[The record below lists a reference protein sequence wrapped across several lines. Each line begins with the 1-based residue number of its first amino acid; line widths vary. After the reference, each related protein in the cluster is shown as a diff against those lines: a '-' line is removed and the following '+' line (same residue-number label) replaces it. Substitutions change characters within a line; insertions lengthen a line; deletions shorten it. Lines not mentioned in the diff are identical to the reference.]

1 MRRVVRAR
9 SHHIRPCT
17 VSDDTPPSL
26 SPAAEVVV
34 TDSTVVL
41 TITTVE
47 AVAVWCVVLGAT
59 EAPPASPDSLV
70 ASPDAQRVAVGGSGS
85 KAVTLTVSGTGR
97 QVAYCT
103 AQDRAGNT
111 APVVTSG
118 AFGVGVHSDGSSPW
132 LYVGLGAAGL
142 VVAAVVVAGIWRYR
156 RPAPAPAAIPIDAED
171 APAMGVADSAAGKP
185 AAAAASATVSI
196 PAISLYA
203 SSPHNSLAQAMTL
216 HAEAYVQQCGC
227 VCPCNAGAPCSPFG
241 VVPLHHYRI
250 CSGEPH
256 REGTDAGTVSTSDS
270 SFHRRY
276 HGACTRTDV
285 MGITVCSS
293 RAVRRMVQGGCS
305 S

>member
-1 MRRVVRAR
+1 M
-9 SHHIRPCT
+9 
-17 VSDDTPPSL
+17 
-26 SPAAEVVV
+26 
-34 TDSTVVL
+34 
-41 TITTVE
+41 
-47 AVAVWCVVLGAT
+47 WCVVLGAT

-118 AFGVGVHSDGSSPW
+118 AFGVGVHSDGSSAW

-216 HAEAYVQQCGC
+216 HAEAYVQHCGWC
-227 VCPCNAGAPCSPFG
+227 VPMLVRRAHRLGLCRCTTIVSAVESPIARAQTPG
-241 VVPLHHYRI
+241 LSPQATRASI
-250 CSGEPH
+250 
-256 REGTDAGTVSTSDS
+256 EGTTAP
-270 SFHRRY
+270 
-276 HGACTRTDV
+276 A
-285 MGITVCSS
+285 
-293 RAVRRMVQGGCS
+293 RAQM
-305 S
+305 

>member
-1 MRRVVRAR
+1 M
-9 SHHIRPCT
+9 
-17 VSDDTPPSL
+17 
-26 SPAAEVVV
+26 
-34 TDSTVVL
+34 
-41 TITTVE
+41 
-47 AVAVWCVVLGAT
+47 WCVVLGAT

-142 VVAAVVVAGIWRYR
+142 VLAAVVVAGIWRYR

-171 APAMGVADSAAGKP
+171 APAMGVADSAPGKP

-216 HAEAYVQQCGC
+216 HAEAYVQQCRC
-227 VCPCNAGAPCSPFG
+227 VCPCYAGAPCSPFG
-241 VVPLHHYRI
+241 VCAAAPQSSLQWRVPSRGHRRRDCLHKRLELPSKVPRRMHARRCDGNC
-250 CSGEPH
+250 CSFLTRGAPC
-256 REGTDAGTVSTSDS
+256 GAGWLFVVTVSAPRRWRS
-270 SFHRRY
+270 SLMTKLRLE
-276 HGACTRTDV
+276 
-285 MGITVCSS
+285 S
-293 RAVRRMVQGGCS
+293 
-305 S
+305 